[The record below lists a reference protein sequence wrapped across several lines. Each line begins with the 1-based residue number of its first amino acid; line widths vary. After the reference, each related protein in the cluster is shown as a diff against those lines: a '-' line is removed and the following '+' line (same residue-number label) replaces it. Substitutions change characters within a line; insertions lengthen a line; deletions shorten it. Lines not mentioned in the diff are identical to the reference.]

1 MHLSTHDQHVFYRRI
16 GYQESTPVNAMRKCT
31 VTFQEKQ
38 VTSSLFNSYNYLDIL

>member
-31 VTFQEKQ
+31 VIIPEKQ
-38 VTSSLFNSYNYLDIL
+38 VSFFNFCLYYYLNNL